1 MTIKVGVIH
10 GRFQPFH
17 NDHLVYALEAFKRR
31 DFLFIGITNPDARE
45 MVFQASDPKR
55 SLNITNPFTF
65 WQRALL
71 IQASL
76 QEAGVPPDKFCVV
89 PFPIN
94 HTELLKHYVPL
105 DARFYMTI
113 YDDWGRHK
121 YDLLSSLGLDV
132 EVMWERDL
140 AQKGITGTSIRQRI
154 AAREPWETLVPK
166 ATAEAMKEMALDT
179 KIREMM
185 QLEKL

>member
-17 NDHLVYALEAFKRR
+17 KDHLVYALEAFSRC
-31 DFLFIGITNPDARE
+31 DFLFIGITNPDAQE
-45 MVFQASDPKR
+45 MIFQASDPKR
-55 SLNITNPFTF
+55 SLNISNPFTF

-76 QEAGVPPDKFCVV
+76 DEAGVPPDKFCIV
-89 PFPIN
+89 PFPLN
-94 HTELLKHYVPL
+94 HAELLKYYVPL

-121 YDLLSSLGLDV
+121 HDLLSSLGLDV
-132 EVMWERDL
+132 KVLWERDL
-140 AQKGITGTSIRQRI
+140 THKGITGTSIRQRI
-154 AAREPWETLVPK
+154 ATGEPWETLVPK
-166 ATAEAMKEMALDT
+166 AVADAMKEMALDA
-179 KIREMM
+179 KIRAIMRPET
-185 QLEKL
+185 L